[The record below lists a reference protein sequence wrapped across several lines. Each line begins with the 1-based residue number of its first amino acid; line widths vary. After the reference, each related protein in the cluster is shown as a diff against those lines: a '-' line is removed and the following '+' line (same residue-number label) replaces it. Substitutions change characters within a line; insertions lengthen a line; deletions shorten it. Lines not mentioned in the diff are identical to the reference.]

1 MVHILKMSN
10 VPLNIEEDDIKKLV
24 LKYEYV
30 KEEKIEE
37 IKIKTKEKKKTNE
50 IKRSAYIYCDEV
62 SKMFKIGSN
71 KFTYKSNE
79 YEISYYKEK

>member
-1 MVHILKMSN
+1 MVHILKVSN

-24 LKYEYV
+24 LKYV
-30 KEEKIEE
+30 KEEKIDK
-37 IKIKTKEKKKTNE
+37 IKMKTKENKKTNE

-62 SKMFKIGSN
+62 SKMFKIGSY